1 VEFHALLK
9 TALIRMPP
17 KKYAPKRGSGYGGG
31 VFIDLTAIYHI
42 FRKNQQFRRR
52 INALDAHK
60 MAYPLTRAHK
70 FFVSG

>member
-1 VEFHALLK
+1 VGF
-9 TALIRMPP
+9 PP

-42 FRKNQQFRRR
+42 FRKNQRFSRQ
-52 INALDAHK
+52 INALDGHK
-60 MAYPLTRAHK
+60 MADQLTGANK